1 MRFCDFMQRMPS
13 SIGHVT
19 PQMCADVGD
28 DAAVVARVRAGHQQY
43 FSCIIMRYEK
53 KLHAYVRR
61 LAPQRDDVDDIVQ
74 TVFIKALHNLDTFDA
89 RKKFSPWLY
98 RIAHNETMNW
108 FNARARRRTVSIDDP
123 ATSAHTMI
131 ADDTATAL
139 DEWFAAE
146 LRGAL
151 HDAVSDLPAHY
162 AAVIRM
168 HYFDDM
174 SYKEIAA
181 ALDKPVS
188 SIGTLLRRAKKRL
201 LGIVVSSGRM

>member
-1 MRFCDFMQRMPS
+1 
-13 SIGHVT
+13 
-19 PQMCADVGD
+19 MCAAAGN
-28 DAAVVARVRAGHQQY
+28 DAAVIARVRAGQQQY
-43 FSCIIMRYEK
+43 FSCIIMRYEQR
-53 KLHAYVRR
+53 LHAYVRR

-89 RKKFSPWLY
+89 RKKLSPWLY

-108 FNARARRRTVSIDDP
+108 LTARARRRTVSIEDLP
-123 ATSAHTMI
+123 PTAEAMV
-131 ADDTATAL
+131 ADDTTTAL

-151 HDAVSDLPAHY
+151 HDAVRALPAHY

-168 HYFDDM
+168 HYFDEM

-201 LGIVVSSGRM
+201 LGIVVASGKI